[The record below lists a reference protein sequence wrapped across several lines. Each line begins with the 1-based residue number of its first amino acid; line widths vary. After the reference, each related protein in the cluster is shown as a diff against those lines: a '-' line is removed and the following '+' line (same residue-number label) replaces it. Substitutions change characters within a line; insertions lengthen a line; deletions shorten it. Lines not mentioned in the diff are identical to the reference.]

1 MIKKKKQSILLP
13 STMKC
18 LIATRKFRA
27 TILTINSIPYIWQSL
42 PTLMGKT
49 IPNRLMISKCT
60 FTGFTLLFGNACLGV
75 TIPAEGEVPA
85 IDHEQDLHCNLQA
98 TRVITGIL
106 VCSRVEQGLEHP
118 NCKGDLGHTQG
129 STCGDRSC
137 ETRKD

>member
-1 MIKKKKQSILLP
+1 VPYRYTQIPSNNPNDKFYSIHLAKPPHFDGKNYPKSAYDKQMHLYGLHP
-13 STMKC
+13 SLWK
-18 LIATRKFRA
+18 I
-27 TILTINSIPYIWQSL
+27 
-42 PTLMGKT
+42 
-49 IPNRLMISKCT
+49 
-60 FTGFTLLFGNACLGV
+60 ACLGV